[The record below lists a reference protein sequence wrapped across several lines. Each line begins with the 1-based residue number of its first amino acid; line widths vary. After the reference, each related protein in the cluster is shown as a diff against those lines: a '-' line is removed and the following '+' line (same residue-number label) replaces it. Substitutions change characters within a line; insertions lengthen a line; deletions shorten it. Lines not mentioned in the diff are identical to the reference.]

1 MRGMTAGQWMGRHGD
16 WGKWM
21 VLKVS
26 RENTGMTLRELG
38 EAVGG
43 MDYAAVCM
51 GLRRFEQCMKKGM
64 DKGKLNETYKQLLE
78 KLYV

>member
-1 MRGMTAGQWMGRHGD
+1 MSISIRSAWMDRHGD

-21 VLKVS
+21 VLKVA
-26 RENTGMTLRELG
+26 REKTGMTLRELG

-51 GLRRFEQCMKKGM
+51 GLRRFDLRMKQQ
-64 DKGKLNETYKQLLE
+64 GKNGELNQNYKRILE
-78 KLYV
+78 MLYV